1 VEGRS
6 GHPPPWVRANREGGT
21 LVAIWVV
28 PGASRT
34 GIAGAHG
41 DALKVRVSVPPESGR
56 ANRAVE
62 ELLSGL
68 LGSPV
73 TVILG
78 PASRRKTVEVPGLA
92 PHEVVGRLDR

>member
-1 VEGRS
+1 
-6 GHPPPWVRANREGGT
+6 
-21 LVAIWVV
+21 VAVWVV
-28 PGASRT
+28 PGASRS

-62 ELLSGL
+62 GLLSAL
-68 LGSPV
+68 LGSPAS
-73 TVILG
+73 VIRG

-92 PHEVVGRLDR
+92 PHEVAGLLDG